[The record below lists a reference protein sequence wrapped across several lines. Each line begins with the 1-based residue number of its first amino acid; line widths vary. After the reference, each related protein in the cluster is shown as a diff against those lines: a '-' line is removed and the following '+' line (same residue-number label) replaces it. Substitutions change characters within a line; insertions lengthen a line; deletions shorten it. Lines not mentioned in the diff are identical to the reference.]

1 MAKISEHAQ
10 IIGDDIKP
18 VCEIHRRI
26 HTIYDCGKDVPYTYK
41 IALYIEKSDTA
52 KPFSEGGVFPL
63 IRIFFNDAKSSML
76 TTALVLAGIDDFT
89 SLANRDDV
97 NIKMEDDGNTTH
109 KTIQIRCGD
118 DKPKYMG
125 FVDYVNK
132 HIRAD
137 NVVDYVN
144 KHFRTDNDSEPIAVG
159 VYNLKL
165 QI

>member
-10 IIGDDIKP
+10 IIGDDTQP

-26 HTIYDCGKDVPYTYK
+26 HTIYDCGKDVPYTHK
-41 IALYIEKSDTA
+41 IALYVKKSDTA
-52 KPFSEGGVFPL
+52 KPFSAGGVFPL

-76 TTALVLAGIDDFT
+76 TTALALAGIDDFT

-97 NIKMEDDGNTTH
+97 NIKMEDDG
-109 KTIQIRCGD
+109 KTIQIHCGD
-118 DKPKYMG
+118 DYPKYMG

-132 HIRAD
+132 HIR
-137 NVVDYVN
+137 
-144 KHFRTDNDSEPIAVG
+144 TDNDSEPIAVG
-159 VYNLKL
+159 VHNLKL

>member
-10 IIGDDIKP
+10 IIGDDTKP

-26 HTIYDCGKDVPYTYK
+26 HTIYDCGNDVPYTHK
-41 IALYIEKSDTA
+41 IALYVKKSDTA

-76 TTALVLAGIDDFT
+76 TAALVLAGIDDFT

-97 NIKMEDDGNTTH
+97 NIKMEDDG
-109 KTIQIRCGD
+109 KTIQIHCGGD
-118 DKPKYMG
+118 NPKYIG

-137 NVVDYVN
+137 N
-144 KHFRTDNDSEPIAVG
+144 DSEPIAVG
-159 VYNLKL
+159 VHNLKL